1 MVFKVSIRCSNGNS
15 VLLPAGT
22 KVFFVDNTVYN
33 NMIVGTGNAQHK
45 VDPSDNIPGNPWQTV
60 IAGVKSI
67 GGINFN
73 IITLPST
80 ALLAGSNYRFAVY
93 YDTGVGTGSRED
105 KLFPEMVN
113 PSQSQDPTGLTGPTF
128 TATQLESYRGS
139 VTLIPVTLA
148 TCPF

>member
-1 MVFKVSIRCSNGNS
+1 
-15 VLLPAGT
+15 
-22 KVFFVDNTVYN
+22 VFFVDNTVYN
-33 NMIVGTGNAQHK
+33 NMYVGEGNARHK
-45 VDPSDNIPGNPWQTV
+45 VDPSDIISNNPWQTV
-60 IAGVKSI
+60 IAGVRNI
-67 GGINFN
+67 GGTNFN

-113 PSQSQDPTGLTGPTF
+113 PSQSDDPTGLTGPTL
-128 TATQLESYRGS
+128 TATQLESYKGA
-139 VTLIPVTLA
+139 VTLIPVTLP